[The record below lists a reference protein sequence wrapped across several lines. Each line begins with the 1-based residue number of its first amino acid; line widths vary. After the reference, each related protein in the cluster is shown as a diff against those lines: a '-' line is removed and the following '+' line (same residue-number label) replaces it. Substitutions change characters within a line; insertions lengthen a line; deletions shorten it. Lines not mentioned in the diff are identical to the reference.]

1 MYFKLLNHRIGGKD
15 PTKREDAIVRC
26 CHKKKERSLSV
37 LFSYSAALFRR
48 AFCRL
53 SATMRKHDREVD
65 KP

>member
-15 PTKREDAIVRC
+15 PPKREDAIVRC

-37 LFSYSAALFRR
+37 LFSFSTGLSRR
-48 AFCRL
+48 AFGAL
-53 SATMRKHDREVD
+53 TLKIRKHDREVD

>member
-1 MYFKLLNHRIGGKD
+1 MYFKLF
-15 PTKREDAIVRC
+15 KREDAIVRC

-37 LFSYSAALFRR
+37 LFSYSTALFRR

-53 SATMRKHDREVD
+53 SATMRKNDREVD

>member
-37 LFSYSAALFRR
+37 LFLIPRRFSDALF
-48 AFCRL
+48 AASPL
-53 SATMRKHDREVD
+53 Q
-65 KP
+65 